1 MMGWSGLLNDEL
13 EGMWKET
20 VVAWF
25 EVQSRDLNQGPK
37 ENHER
42 FQSG

>member
-1 MMGWSGLLNDEL
+1 MMWSRLGNDEL

-25 EVQSRDLNQGPK
+25 EVQYRDLHIGPEEK
-37 ENHER
+37 HKQ